1 MTRSIAA
8 LLFVITVAAS
18 ALAEPQKATPA
29 NGFRAEFLANF
40 DDVQSKIVSLAQA
53 VPPKVYAWRPAKGV
67 RSMSEVL
74 MHVAGGN
81 YFLATFLGVQPPKGT
96 PQDLEKIVDK
106 PKVLAEL
113 KRSFD
118 HVRASA
124 AAMTDAE
131 LEKKVKMFGNQ
142 TTHRGVYVTILNH
155 LHEHLGQSI
164 AYARMNGI
172 APPWSR

>member
-1 MTRSIAA
+1 MNRSIAA
-8 LLFVITVAAS
+8 LLLAIAVAVP
-18 ALAEPQKATPA
+18 ALAERPKTTPA

-67 RSMSEVL
+67 RSTSEVF

-96 PQDLEKIVDK
+96 PQDLEKIIDK
-106 PKVLAEL
+106 QKVLAEL

-118 HVRASA
+118 HVR
-124 AAMTDAE
+124 
-131 LEKKVKMFGNQ
+131 
-142 TTHRGVYVTILNH
+142 
-155 LHEHLGQSI
+155 
-164 AYARMNGI
+164 
-172 APPWSR
+172 

>member
-1 MTRSIAA
+1 MNRPVVA
-8 LLFVITVAAS
+8 LLL
-18 ALAEPQKATPA
+18 ALTLATPA
-29 NGFRAEFLANF
+29 FAELKKTTPSNGFRAEFLANF

-53 VPPKVYAWRPAKGV
+53 VPPKVYSWRPAKGV
-67 RSMSEVL
+67 RSTSEVF

-81 YFLATFLGVQPPKGT
+81 YFLATFLDVQPPKGT

-124 AAMTDAE
+124 ARMTDAE